1 MEHRV
6 SFKVY
11 YEDTDSLGVVYYA
24 NYFKYL
30 ERGRAEFLESF
41 GRSVAD
47 WNRDG
52 YLFVVHSVEATFRR
66 PAALG
71 ETIDVV
77 TALELPSRHRARF
90 RQRIEKDG
98 QLVLRGR
105 VDVACLDPRQRLIPF
120 PDELRAAAGLD

>member
-6 SFKVY
+6 AFKVY

-30 ERGRAEFLESF
+30 ERGRSEYFEEG

-52 YLFVVHSVEATFRR
+52 YLFVVHQVEATFRR
-66 PAALG
+66 PLALG
-71 ETIDVV
+71 DRFEVV
-77 TALELPSRHRARF
+77 TEAEVSSPYRLRC
-90 RQRIEKDG
+90 RQRIERDG
-98 QLVLRGR
+98 QLCVTAR
-105 VDVACLDPRQRLIPF
+105 VDVACTDRDGSLIRLPTNLPR
-120 PDELRAAAGLD
+120 